1 MPDRAVREA
10 VERAHAARA
19 VVEKHRG
26 ELLPH
31 FLVLIKAIGET
42 SARACVYGAF
52 EASVEVYRKA
62 QAEDGVVVAW
72 KEGRD
77 G

>member
-1 MPDRAVREA
+1 MPDPIVEQA
-10 VERAHAARA
+10 VERARAARA

-31 FLVLIKAIGET
+31 FLVLIKAIGEV

-52 EASVEVYRKA
+52 EASVEVSRRA
-62 QAEDGVVVAW
+62 AAEDGVVVAW